1 MWMSLFDYTE
11 DNILI
16 EQPTIELLRGLGWE
30 TINCYHEAFPAG
42 LTDREASAEVVLVP
56 RLRQL

>member
-1 MWMSLFDYTE
+1 MSSYTE
-11 DNILI
+11 DLLI

-30 TINCYHEAFPAG
+30 TINCYHETFPAG
-42 LTDREASAEVVLVP
+42 LTGREASAEVVLVP